1 MTALLFSIV
10 FVLPLIRYS
19 CYSFPITKPGKFVCI
34 AVSQTT
40 PVIDAGGECLAM
52 K

>member
-1 MTALLFSIV
+1 MTALLFYTV
-10 FVLPLIRYS
+10 FVLPLIQYS
-19 CYSFPITKPGKFVCI
+19 CYCFPITKPGKFVGI
-34 AVSQTT
+34 AVTPTT